1 MNTNTNLI
9 IFIKITYSGARA
21 ELENQIRI
29 RSLRSAANKFR
40 RIFIYLKIHQLTS
53 RHRAISVTQ
62 SPQKNQKKKKRQRRI
77 NSTFC

>member
-1 MNTNTNLI
+1 MNTNANLI

-62 SPQKNQKKKKRQRRI
+62 SPQKKSEEEKKDREE
-77 NSTFC
+77 